1 MDEADRP
8 PGALFKAVIVVTL
21 VLLLVAGLRSTEAWP
36 LTGWRLF
43 SGIRT
48 DHQMGWSFETVDP
61 AGAAAP
67 LSLSSLPLGYQLAT
81 WRLGGLPSGPSA
93 RGTAVCS
100 ALLPPV
106 LDRRP
111 STTELRVSRD
121 HERLVRRHGDW
132 VTVHDKTIVLRCP
145 AVGRT

>member
-1 MDEADRP
+1 VDDAGEA
-8 PGALFKAVIVVTL
+8 PGALPRAVVLITL
-21 VLLLVAGLRSTEAWP
+21 VLLVVAGLRSTEAWP

-48 DHQMGWSFETVDP
+48 DRQSGWSFETVDGSGL
-61 AGAAAP
+61 AQP
-67 LSLSSLPLGYQLAT
+67 LSLGDLPLGYQLAT
-81 WRLGGLPSGPSA
+81 WRLSGMPTGASA
-93 RGTAVCS
+93 RGEAFCA

-111 STTELRVSRD
+111 STTVLRISRD

-132 VTVHDKTIVLRCP
+132 VTLHDKALVLRCP
-145 AVGRT
+145 AGGRT

>member
-1 MDEADRP
+1 VDEEDRP
-8 PGALFKAVIVVTL
+8 PGALPKAVVIIT
-21 VLLLVAGLRSTEAWP
+21 LLLLVVAGLRSTEAWP

-48 DHQMGWSFETVDP
+48 DHQTGWSFETVDP
-61 AGAAAP
+61 SGAAAP

-81 WRLGGLPSGPSA
+81 WRLSGMPPGPSA
-93 RGTAVCS
+93 RGSAFCV

-111 STTELRVSRD
+111 SITELRISRD

-132 VTVHDKTIVLRCP
+132 VTLHDRTVVLRCP
-145 AVGRT
+145 TVGHA